1 MSNLYALVIYYKDN
15 GKAATK
21 RASFDLSSFS
31 FFVRRNVKEF
41 MEFAASVLVE
51 RTDIGQRVS
60 VKEREYRCHVYV
72 RSDYLAGVVVS
83 NLDYLPRVAFAL
95 ATRALEQFTND
106 FPPGTWPGAS
116 PDLSYPPLDALL
128 AKYQNPKEADSLL
141 KIQSDLD
148 ETKIVLH
155 DTIQAALEKGELLDE
170 LVNKTDRLK
179 DSSKTFYNG
188 AKSANSCCSVM

>member
-15 GKAATK
+15 GKAITK
-21 RASFDLSSFS
+21 RASYDLSSFS

-51 RTDIGQRVS
+51 RTEIGQRVS

-72 RSDYLAGVVVS
+72 RSDSLACVAVS
-83 NLDYLPRVAFAL
+83 NIDYLPRVAFAL
-95 ATRALEQFTND
+95 ATRALEQFTYD
-106 FPPGTWPGAS
+106 FPPGTWPAAG

-128 AKYQNPKEADSLL
+128 AKYQNPKEADALL

-148 ETKIVLH
+148 DTKIVLH

-170 LVNKTDRLK
+170 LVNKTDKLR

-188 AKSANSCCSVM
+188 AKGANSCCTLM